1 MTGAPR
7 PPILVGMSPAETAGL
22 SVADVIAH
30 VSALGSTIAALGIWF
45 FGFVMW
51 GQNRSRAA
59 QAARDAKA
67 TQAILDA
74 LRDALKDAAEDRKA
88 MREQAAEDR
97 KVMREQAAEDRK
109 AMQERAAEERKAMQ
123 EQAAEDR
130 KAMQEQAAED
140 RKAMQEQATEDRKAM
155 QEQAAEE
162 RKAMQEQAAEERK
175 AMQEQAAEEREKTFG
190 LQIQALETLVTLAK
204 SPDDSRGPAKWG
216 GPSQTDPAE

>member
-1 MTGAPR
+1 MTDAPR
-7 PPILVGMSPAETAGL
+7 PTILAGMSPAVTAGL

-74 LRDALKDAAEDRKA
+74 LKDALKDAAEDRKA

-97 KVMREQAAEDRK
+97 KAISVIAQAALQT
-109 AMQERAAEERKAMQ
+109 A
-123 EQAAEDR
+123 QAAT
-130 KAMQEQAAED
+130 QEMT
-140 RKAMQEQATEDRKAM
+140 K
-155 QEQAAEE
+155 
-162 RKAMQEQAAEERK
+162 
-175 AMQEQAAEEREKTFG
+175 AAEEREKTSVALG
-190 LQIQALETLVTLAK
+190 LQIQALDTLVTLAK

>member
-7 PPILVGMSPAETAGL
+7 PTILAGMSPAVTAGL
-22 SVADVIAH
+22 SVADIIAH

-74 LRDALKDAAEDRKA
+74 LKDAAEDRKA

-97 KVMREQAAEDRK
+97 KAISVIAQAALQT
-109 AMQERAAEERKAMQ
+109 A
-123 EQAAEDR
+123 QAAT
-130 KAMQEQAAED
+130 QEMT
-140 RKAMQEQATEDRKAM
+140 K
-155 QEQAAEE
+155 
-162 RKAMQEQAAEERK
+162 
-175 AMQEQAAEEREKTFG
+175 AAEEREKTSVALG